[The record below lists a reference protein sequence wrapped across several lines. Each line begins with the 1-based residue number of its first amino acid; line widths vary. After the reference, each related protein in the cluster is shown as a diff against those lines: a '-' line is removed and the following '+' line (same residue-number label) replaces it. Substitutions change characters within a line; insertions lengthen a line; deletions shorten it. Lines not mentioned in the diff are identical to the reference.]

1 MIRFPTCF
9 IIYFSPGCW
18 CHLINSSEHSVLTL
32 TWEEEH
38 RELNWCRFKWPL
50 VSIHAYLTLNTK
62 TKENNK
68 SPKNALNFKSRHT
81 NTHIH
86 WDIMTVQQHME
97 RWSDAETHTWDMQ
110 VSSEKQFKTLRHCQ
124 LKKKKKKLP
133 YSLWLSCAGQDNT
146 QISPIHELANHFDQL
161 LLF

>member
-50 VSIHAYLTLNTK
+50 VSIHAYLTPKPKK
-62 TKENNK
+62 TTNLQKMLWISN
-68 SPKNALNFKSRHT
+68 RDTQTHT
-81 NTHIH
+81 YTEIS
-86 WDIMTVQQHME
+86 WLFSST
-97 RWSDAETHTWDMQ
+97 WSDEVMQGSHTWDMQ